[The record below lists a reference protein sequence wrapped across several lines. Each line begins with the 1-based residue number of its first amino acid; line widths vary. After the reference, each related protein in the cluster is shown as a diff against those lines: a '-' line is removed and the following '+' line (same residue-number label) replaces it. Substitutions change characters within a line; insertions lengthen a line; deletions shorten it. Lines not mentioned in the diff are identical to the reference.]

1 MILGRKYSKKGK
13 IHYEIWFCTCK
24 GSQQQKHSGKFFEKS
39 YKMTLS
45 LLLIQNCQLLTDTT
59 NDNQLKSR
67 LRPSKDDVFSFL
79 LGPCLSSFGVYN
91 SVVLLRL
98 SLFQA
103 KIYIYR
109 QTSKARGK
117 WWQNRYILQ
126 TNKRTCAIHFSRQ
139 RSQRYD
145 SGRCISQSNT
155 LLCLTRSHEYYF
167 FFVYVVAGKLCFCF
181 YFSFCRRPIK
191 EKHHENHN
199 NSHLSYELYNLRC
212 LVSFLDNY
220 PELCTRPMNLTYV
233 NEFLTGKWFFLVNS

>member
-1 MILGRKYSKKGK
+1 MS
-13 IHYEIWFCTCK
+13 
-24 GSQQQKHSGKFFEKS
+24 
-39 YKMTLS
+39 LS
-45 LLLIQNCQLLTDTT
+45 LLLIQNCQLQTDIT
-59 NDNQLKSR
+59 NDNLLKSR
-67 LRPSKDDVFSFL
+67 FSPCKDNVFSFL

-91 SVVLLRL
+91 SVALLHFL
-98 SLFQA
+98 LFQA

-139 RSQRYD
+139 RSQCYD

-155 LLCLTRSHEYYF
+155 LLCLTRSLQYYF
-167 FFVYVVAGKLCFCF
+167 IVYIVAENFYFCF
-181 YFSFCRRPIK
+181 YFSFCRRPIN
-191 EKHHENHN
+191 EKHNENPY

-220 PELCTRPMNLTYV
+220 LELYTRPMNLTYV
-233 NEFLTGKWFFLVNS
+233 DEFLTGNWLFLLNL

>member
-1 MILGRKYSKKGK
+1 MS
-13 IHYEIWFCTCK
+13 
-24 GSQQQKHSGKFFEKS
+24 
-39 YKMTLS
+39 LS

-79 LGPCLSSFGVYN
+79 LGPCLSRFEVYN
-91 SVVLLRL
+91 SVALLHL

-103 KIYIYR
+103 KIYTYH

-139 RSQRYD
+139 WSKFYD

-155 LLCLTRSHEYYF
+155 LLCPTWALQYCF
-167 FFVYVVAGKLCFCF
+167 IVYVGAGKLYFCF

-191 EKHHENHN
+191 EKHNENHN
-199 NSHLSYELYNLRC
+199 NSHLSYELYKLWC
-212 LVSFLDNY
+212 PVSFLDSNR
-220 PELCTRPMNLTYV
+220 ELCTRPMNLTYV
-233 NEFLTGKWFFLVNS
+233 DEFLTGKWFSLLIHSCSLAS

>member
-1 MILGRKYSKKGK
+1 MS
-13 IHYEIWFCTCK
+13 
-24 GSQQQKHSGKFFEKS
+24 
-39 YKMTLS
+39 LS

-59 NDNQLKSR
+59 NDNQWKSR

-139 RSQRYD
+139 WSRFYD

-155 LLCLTRSHEYYF
+155 LLCPTWSLQYCF
-167 FFVYVVAGKLCFCF
+167 IVYVGAGKLYFCF
-181 YFSFCRRPIK
+181 YYSFCRRPIK
-191 EKHHENHN
+191 EKHNENHN
-199 NSHLSYELYNLRC
+199 NSHLSYELYKLRC
-212 LVSFLDNY
+212 PVSFLDSY

-233 NEFLTGKWFFLVNS
+233 DEFLTGKWFSLLIHSCSLAS

>member
-1 MILGRKYSKKGK
+1 MS
-13 IHYEIWFCTCK
+13 
-24 GSQQQKHSGKFFEKS
+24 
-39 YKMTLS
+39 LS

-91 SVVLLRL
+91 SVVLLHL

-139 RSQRYD
+139 WSKFYD

-155 LLCLTRSHEYYF
+155 LLCPTWALQYCF
-167 FFVYVVAGKLCFCF
+167 IVYVGAGKLYFCF

-191 EKHHENHN
+191 EKHNENHN
-199 NSHLSYELYNLRC
+199 NSHLSYELYKLWC
-212 LVSFLDNY
+212 PVSFLDSN

-233 NEFLTGKWFFLVNS
+233 DEFLTGKWFSLLIHSCSLAS